1 MAPEQ
6 GQPDR
11 RQRLH
16 PGFYRHLLLVCLAV
30 TLGFSL
36 PGRMVHFSWVAFIAL
51 TLLLAWRLGPQAL
64 NAPPAGAG
72 ASPSADTLYR
82 LLGAATAIAQI
93 VWLFSPSSLRLSG
106 VPLLALYTLFIA
118 WSMARLVGALARERR
133 IDGRLLS
140 GATAG
145 YLLLG
150 ISGGLCLTVI
160 ATLQP
165 GGFRDNLTG
174 QILTMPAIGAPVED
188 SSSWDLDFGRL
199 NYFAFVSLTTVGYG
213 DITPMTPLTRMASLC
228 LSVLGPLY
236 IAVVLGM
243 LISRFTGAQDPPAP
257 PRHGDPPP
265 PGRSPVPTEPGRGP
279 DG

>member
-1 MAPEQ
+1 MAPAQ
-6 GQPDR
+6 GQAG
-11 RQRLH
+11 RQRRLH

-36 PGRMVHFSWVAFIAL
+36 PGRLVRFSWVAFIAL
-51 TLLLAWRLGPQAL
+51 TLLLAWRLGPQSLSAPRGG
-64 NAPPAGAG
+64 AGGSPPA
-72 ASPSADTLYR
+72 DVLFR
-82 LLGAATAIAQI
+82 LLGLATAIAQI
-93 VWLFSPSSLRLSG
+93 IWLFSPASLSLSG
-106 VPLLALYTLFIA
+106 VPLLAFYNLFIA
-118 WSMARLVGALARERR
+118 WSMVRLVGALARERR

-150 ISGGLCLTVI
+150 ISGGLCLTVL

-174 QILTMPAIGAPVED
+174 QVLTMPAIGAPVED

-243 LISRFTGAQDPPAP
+243 LISRLTVAQDPAAP
-257 PRHGDPPP
+257 QQQGEPPP
-265 PGRSPVPTEPGRGP
+265 PGPSPAPEEPGRWP

>member
-1 MAPEQ
+1 MAPAQ
-6 GQPDR
+6 GQPG
-11 RQRLH
+11 RQRRLH

-36 PGRMVHFSWVAFIAL
+36 PGPMVRFSWVAFIVL
-51 TLLLAWRLGPQAL
+51 TLLLAWRLGSQSFSGRRAGSGG
-64 NAPPAGAG
+64 APPA
-72 ASPSADTLYR
+72 DVLFR
-82 LLGAATAIAQI
+82 LLGLATAIAQI
-93 VWLFSPSSLRLSG
+93 VWLFSPASLRLSG

-118 WSMARLVGALARERR
+118 WSMVRLVGALARERR

-150 ISGGLCLTVI
+150 ISGGLCLTVL

-174 QILTMPAIGAPVED
+174 QTLSLPAIGAPVED

-243 LISRFTGAQDPPAP
+243 LISRLTGAQDSPTPP
-257 PRHGDPPP
+257 GNGEPPP
-265 PGRSPVPTEPGRGP
+265 PGRSPAPTEPGPEP